1 MGQSSGAGRVPNG
14 HLSLGSASLSGTRP
28 LPARVFSRLH
38 ALETFAR
45 LAQELASCGL
55 RGSAVEAP
63 VQPPGKPPTGDCAC
77 TPAGDALRRVVCSPE
92 CVHRRSQASPDP
104 PFPPDHDCCGRC
116 HHKRAAHLMHDPL
129 RLCLYVLP
137 ASATAHLDRER
148 PAAALAREAPHQ
160 VGDPFERSHR
170 PKTGQLVGWASRTA
184 RQDVVTLSPVS
195 RKRTRIVPMRPLAMS
210 SHCLPWSWALRG
222 LLAQT

>member
-1 MGQSSGAGRVPNG
+1 
-14 HLSLGSASLSGTRP
+14 
-28 LPARVFSRLH
+28 LH

-63 VQPPGKPPTGDCAC
+63 VQPPGKPLTGDCAC

-92 CVHRRSQASPDP
+92 CVHRRSQASSDP
-104 PFPPDHDCCGRC
+104 PFHDCCGRC
-116 HHKRAAHLMHDPL
+116 HHKRAAHLLQRRAASVQPL
-129 RLCLYVLP
+129 RLYVLP
-137 ASATAHLDRER
+137 ASATAHLDRKR

-170 PKTGQLVGWASRTA
+170 PKMGQLVWASRTA

-222 LLAQT
+222 LLPQT